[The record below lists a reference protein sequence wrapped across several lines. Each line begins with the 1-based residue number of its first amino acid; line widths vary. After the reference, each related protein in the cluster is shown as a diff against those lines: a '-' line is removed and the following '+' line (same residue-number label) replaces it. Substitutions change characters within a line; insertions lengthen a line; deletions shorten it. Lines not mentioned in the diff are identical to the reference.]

1 MMDEHMKARLDELRM
16 QAQYARERFD
26 LYKARAYGSRPT
38 SATRMRELERE
49 CARAEA
55 ALRFAQAEAKRAA
68 ADAQQSTG
76 TDSHTERGQ
85 DRTGR

>member
-1 MMDEHMKARLDELRM
+1 MDEHMKARLDELRM
-16 QAQYARERFD
+16 QAQYARERYD
-26 LYKARAYGSRPT
+26 LYKARAYGARPT

-55 ALRFAQAEAKRAA
+55 AVRFAEAEAKRAA
-68 ADAQQSTG
+68 AEAQHATG
-76 TDSHTERGQ
+76 TGSHTERAQ